1 MYFNSLDL
9 LIPKLKREFFLVDIY
24 RQIKHIGS
32 PLIQTVLGQVGHVL
46 VDAVVEFQISIG
58 GVVGNFDF
66 GLVLEHDVTS
76 DFLGKP
82 IWFHPDW
89 RICVSVNK

>member
-1 MYFNSLDL
+1 MMITNFMTSLL
-9 LIPKLKREFFLVDIY
+9 LDDIV
-24 RQIKHIGS
+24 KHIKLIGS
-32 PLIQTVLGQVGHVL
+32 TPYQILFGLVVHVL

-82 IWFHPDW
+82 IWFHPDG